1 MLHEIY
7 ILFILTII
15 RSIGGNYGKML
26 FKAIN
31 IVLWAAVRS

>member
-1 MLHEIY
+1 
-7 ILFILTII
+7 
-15 RSIGGNYGKML
+15 ML